1 MTLLLLY
8 LNKKINFQLNR
19 TSKFMKALLWKF
31 QAQSLKGKG
40 KSVRQYTVSQTIYI
54 YKHKKVSQSDNCFL
68 ESTGYVLQLT

>member
-19 TSKFMKALLWKF
+19 TSKFMKFMKAVLWKF

-40 KSVRQYTVSQTIYI
+40 KSVRQYTVSQTIY
-54 YKHKKVSQSDNCFL
+54 KQ
-68 ESTGYVLQLT
+68 T